1 MKNESV
7 TTPEPQFI
15 KVLEIGV
22 LLATGILSWYKIRE
36 LIREKAEKNE
46 TT

>member
-1 MKNESV
+1 MKYAKV

-36 LIREKAEKNE
+36 LIKEKAQRNE
-46 TT
+46 AA